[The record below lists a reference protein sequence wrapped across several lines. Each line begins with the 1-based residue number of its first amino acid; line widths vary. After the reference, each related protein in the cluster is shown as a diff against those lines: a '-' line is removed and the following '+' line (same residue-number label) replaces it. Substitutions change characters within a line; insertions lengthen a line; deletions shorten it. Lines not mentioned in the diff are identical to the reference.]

1 MKVFKRIK
9 WSYVVLSAMFLL
21 LGIYLVVNPETSL
34 VMICRI
40 LGAAM
45 AVFGVMKI
53 VLYFIREVEGVAIR
67 FDFAVGLF
75 CIILGALMLWRAPA
89 LTDILSVMIGLL
101 VLVDS
106 VFKLQVAVDS
116 RRMGAHS
123 WWVTLVCTVVC
134 LVLGILLVF
143 NPFDGKQ
150 VLTIMMGVSLIVD
163 GVQNLCTVV
172 YAAIFVKDVK
182 AAVLFTF
189 LPLWCKKENILRIE
203 EVRGELPM
211 LEQNFQSVYEKFK
224 LQFFRRLFSQV
235 REREGSL
242 SAMEAFSVEV
252 IHELDAPTIGQFAD
266 FLGISQSN
274 ATYKVNS
281 LIRKGYIVKENSDT
295 DRREYHLKLS
305 DKFYCYNGLMQSYID
320 TVMARIHERFTPEE
334 LATFEHV
341 LAVMSDELMPEC
353 DVPKK

>member
-1 MKVFKRIK
+1 M
-9 WSYVVLSAMFLL
+9 
-21 LGIYLVVNPETSL
+21 
-34 VMICRI
+34 
-40 LGAAM
+40 
-45 AVFGVMKI
+45 
-53 VLYFIREVEGVAIR
+53 
-67 FDFAVGLF
+67 
-75 CIILGALMLWRAPA
+75 
-89 LTDILSVMIGLL
+89 
-101 VLVDS
+101 
-106 VFKLQVAVDS
+106 
-116 RRMGAHS
+116 
-123 WWVTLVCTVVC
+123 
-134 LVLGILLVF
+134 
-143 NPFDGKQ
+143 
-150 VLTIMMGVSLIVD
+150 
-163 GVQNLCTVV
+163 
-172 YAAIFVKDVK
+172 
-182 AAVLFTF
+182 
-189 LPLWCKKENILRIE
+189 RIE

-274 ATYKVNS
+274 ATYKFNS
-281 LIRKGYIVKENSDT
+281 LIRKGYIVKENSD
-295 DRREYHLKLS
+295 LKLS